1 MCCSLGQTN
10 FISCCSDSKKQTGQ
24 QLLLKTQLY
33 TIPNCVC
40 SCKQSIIAKT
50 KAKQKEK
57 AITIVFNN
65 ARQCNSILKII
76 KIVYINKLLKSDIY
90 QNK

>member
-1 MCCSLGQTN
+1 MKYSVQYPIRLQ
-10 FISCCSDSKKQTGQ
+10 
-24 QLLLKTQLY
+24 
-33 TIPNCVC
+33 C
-40 SCKQSIIAKT
+40 SCKQSIIA

-65 ARQCNSILKII
+65 ARQCNTEQKRQQIRYTCSSILKII

-90 QNK
+90 QNKLILNLKKIYT